1 MWLNTE
7 APEYHI
13 QEGLSSPR
21 GQSRILLSVTR
32 WHAHMCTHA
41 HTHTHTTQTHT
52 HTHTRTHTVFLP
64 LLDFSAGGGYF
75 PFHVRQRSRQDQT
88 GSLMGFLEAKTH
100 PLIRTAP
107 LHSRLQLILIGPK
120 SFKLFGLLSDE
131 LEQCVAHAE
140 SVRERLLLDRNPW
153 QVVKNRSTDKR
164 GFKRLWETLNECY
177 SNTAANIMRCW
188 R

>member
-41 HTHTHTTQTHT
+41 HTQTHTHTRTLTHTHTHTHTNTRTHT
-52 HTHTRTHTVFLP
+52 HTHTRTHAHRLLP
-64 LLDFSAGGGYF
+64 LLDFYAGGGYF

-88 GSLMGFLEAKTH
+88 GSLMGFPEAKTH
-100 PLIRTAP
+100 PLIRTAQ
-107 LHSRLQLILIGPK
+107 LHSQLQLILIGPK

-131 LEQCVAHAE
+131 VEQCVAPCWE
-140 SVRERLLLDRNPW
+140 CEREIAARQKSLTSCQE
-153 QVVKNRSTDKR
+153 QVYRQTRV
-164 GFKRLWETLNECY
+164 
-177 SNTAANIMRCW
+177 
-188 R
+188 